1 MGTRVGLSHTLLASS
16 SSFPVRGRR
25 SESPSPSPFPQPLC
39 PSSKEL
45 APAIDWLSCLQATFT
60 PMSLSSSQLVVVHDL
75 DFLKHMSRLVEDQ
88 LQNHRFARTDGAGAA
103 QGGKGLRPQRS
114 QHRGWPV
121 RASQED
127 GRDPRT

>member
-1 MGTRVGLSHTLLASS
+1 
-16 SSFPVRGRR
+16 
-25 SESPSPSPFPQPLC
+25 
-39 PSSKEL
+39 
-45 APAIDWLSCLQATFT
+45 
-60 PMSLSSSQLVVVHDL
+60 MSLSSSQLVVVHDL

-88 LQNHRFARTDGAGAA
+88 LQNHRFARMDGAGAA

-114 QHRGWPV
+114 QHHGWPV